1 MKEYVAEIGL
11 DMKDTAE
18 AQGRSEPSL
27 IDALHCCHDRDY
39 SQGELQNHF
48 ESTELTL
55 KQQHNHMNSY
65 KQTVQR
71 RIDMRMD
78 NITKNALQA

>member
-27 IDALHCCHDRDY
+27 IDALHCCHDRGY
-39 SQGELQNHF
+39 SQSELQTHF
-48 ESTELTL
+48 ESKELTL
-55 KQQHNHMNSY
+55 AQQHNHLNSY
-65 KQTVQR
+65 KQTV
-71 RIDMRMD
+71 
-78 NITKNALQA
+78 